1 MKQRGHLIPPL
12 LLAVSLAIGGCGQDH
27 SPHDGH
33 AHAAG
38 EDGREAHGGGG
49 AGAHA
54 HEHEESSG
62 ADFEEGA
69 GLLLSDEAREA
80 IGLETAEVAQR
91 QLSLQ
96 YAATGRVFHSA
107 HQHGEDFPDHK
118 DGHAYAHAM
127 IPSATAEL
135 LKRGQ
140 TVEVEWPAYHGGE
153 PLQGRLSSLDRDMA
167 RAIGQVEAVIEI
179 SDPEERLEF
188 GVFLTARLAGAERT
202 ALAIPRSALV
212 DAATGRFVYLQNGE
226 RWLRRPVKVG
236 GGNEQFVE
244 IVDGLAKGDLIVS
257 KGAVDLWLIE
267 LRFTKGGGHSH

>member
-1 MKQRGHLIPPL
+1 
-12 LLAVSLAIGGCGQDH
+12 
-27 SPHDGH
+27 
-33 AHAAG
+33 
-38 EDGREAHGGGG
+38 
-49 AGAHA
+49 
-54 HEHEESSG
+54 
-62 ADFEEGA
+62 
-69 GLLLSDEAREA
+69 
-80 IGLETAEVAQR
+80 
-91 QLSLQ
+91 
-96 YAATGRVFHSA
+96 
-107 HQHGEDFPDHK
+107 
-118 DGHAYAHAM
+118 
-127 IPSATAEL
+127 
-135 LKRGQ
+135 
-140 TVEVEWPAYHGGE
+140 VEVEWPAYHGGE
-153 PLQGRLSSLDRDMA
+153 PLRGRLSSLDRDMA